1 MSTFEPIR
9 PEPPKRGTRSRVAGV
24 SADPLVLRGYG
35 PLLVRVL
42 VVALLVA
49 LLPSRPP
56 DATEVLSNAAE
67 SSPSPGD
74 AMTGESGQ
82 AEPGVATA
90 PGAQSGA
97 IGRTG
102 GSGGTGGPTGT
113 TGGGATGGGSQ
124 GAVPASTGSGP
135 GGGTAVTGTGCEGGA
150 KQVSLI
156 AYSPPCIQFSGDN
169 GGATSRG
176 VTKDKI
182 VMTCRLPTG
191 GGTYSFE
198 QLIGVAAAQGVDISD
213 SFEDQVRTAQTMVDY
228 FNKNFQ
234 LYGRQVELRIIDGK
248 GDPLAEILG
257 GGQEGAAA
265 DALTV
270 ANEQKAFIDAC
281 ALTEPYADALA
292 RQKVVA
298 VGAIHMSTGWYQ
310 KRAPYAYGYF
320 PDCTRLARSMVDYVT
335 KRLARRPAW
344 FAGDPAYRT
353 QERKFGLFIPDQ
365 PEYQGCANMAG
376 EMLAKQGLSWTKR
389 IDYALDVNK
398 LATFAANAVAQFKA
412 AGVTTVACL
421 CDPISPVFMTS
432 AARQQDY
439 WPEWVGGGV
448 LLSDVDVLGS
458 FYDQDQWSHAMTL
471 SFLSQV
477 YGGWDG
483 EAYRVYKAMRQD
495 EPTKLTHHLFYYG
508 MLHTFIGLQMAG
520 PNLTPETFRQGLFNF
535 PKACGEA
542 GCWSWAPDDLT
553 AMDDARESY
562 YSPTEISPLTCQP
575 GRYVTTLGGQ
585 RFSEDWPTGDPEFP
599 VGPPKDVG
607 KFGSAISE
615 DDPGAMS
622 ECGL

>member
-1 MSTFEPIR
+1 MSTFEPTR
-9 PEPPKRGTRSRVAGV
+9 PEPPARGTRSRITAI
-24 SADPLVLRGYG
+24 SADPLILRGYG
-35 PLLVRVL
+35 PLLVRIL

-67 SSPSPGD
+67 RSPSQG
-74 AMTGESGQ
+74 AAATAESGQ
-82 AEPGVATA
+82 AGPGVGTT
-90 PGAQSGA
+90 PGTQSGA
-97 IGRTG
+97 TGRTG
-102 GSGGTGGPTGT
+102 GSGGTGAT
-113 TGGGATGGGSQ
+113 TAGGAAGRGSQ

-228 FNKNFQ
+228 FNKHFQ

-292 RQKVVA
+292 RQKVIA

-310 KRAPYAYGYF
+310 QRAPYAYGYF
-320 PDCTRLARSMVDYVT
+320 PDCTRLARTMVDYVT

-421 CDPISPVFMTS
+421 CDPISPIFMTS

-562 YSPTEISPLTCQP
+562 YSPTEVSPLTCQP

-585 RFSEDWPTGDPEFP
+585 RFSENWPTGDPEFP

>member
-1 MSTFEPIR
+1 MSSFEPIR
-9 PEPPKRGTRSRVAGV
+9 PESPPRGPRSRVTGM
-24 SADPLVLRGYG
+24 SPDPLVLRGYG

-56 DATEVLSNAAE
+56 DMTEVLGNAADN
-67 SSPSPGD
+67 SSPQGAAVP
-74 AMTGESGQ
+74 GESGQ
-82 AEPGVATA
+82 TEPGIGTV

-97 IGRTG
+97 IGRAG
-102 GSGGTGGPTGT
+102 GSGSGDSGGT
-113 TGGGATGGGSQ
+113 TGGGATGGSDQ

-228 FNKNFQ
+228 FNKHFQ

-292 RQKVVA
+292 RQKVIA

-376 EMLAKQGLSWTKR
+376 EMLAEHGLSWTKR

-562 YSPTEISPLTCQP
+562 YNPTEISPLTCQP

-599 VGPPKDVG
+599 VGPPKDAG